1 MEVGRSSITGEGEL
15 WMEVEDTVIAQNMH
29 EVILRY
35 TYLCDK
41 EGFHADIIILLNLH
55 LHLKQSVPIS

>member
-1 MEVGRSSITGEGEL
+1 MEVGRSSVTGEGEL

-35 TYLCDK
+35 LYRSIFLIY
-41 EGFHADIIILLNLH
+41 AYVYVIY
-55 LHLKQSVPIS
+55 